1 MDAIG
6 SVLGTVAAIG
16 HEALFIGVDL
26 VHFVPVPGL
35 EIAART
41 LLNIW
46 DEVEM
51 VEVSSSR
58 AFVPSYDCRFDLH
71 FGR

>member
-16 HEALFIGVDL
+16 HEALFVGVDL

-46 DEVEM
+46 DAVEM

-58 AFVPSYDCRFDLH
+58 AFIPSYDCRIDLH